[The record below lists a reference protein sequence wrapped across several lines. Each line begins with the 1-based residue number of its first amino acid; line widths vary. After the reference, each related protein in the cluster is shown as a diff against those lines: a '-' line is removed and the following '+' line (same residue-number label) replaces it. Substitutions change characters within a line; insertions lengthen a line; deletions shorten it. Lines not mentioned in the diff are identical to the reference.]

1 MTDGPNN
8 PTSSS
13 KAPDKA
19 QYVIVAG
26 FGPVGRVVAEQLER
40 AGVNVTVI
48 ELNPMT
54 VETQSDSG
62 NTFIF
67 GDVTSEAV
75 LKIAGLNHADALI
88 VTVPD
93 EEAVVQA
100 CKVARAVRP
109 DIFIAARTNFLSRG
123 MVATQAGANVV
134 IVEEVVAAEAMGKAV
149 MNSLLGGG
157 DTAASPGE

>member
-1 MTDGPNN
+1 MTDG
-8 PTSSS
+8 SRGS
-13 KAPDKA
+13 KSGDDQPDKA

-26 FGPVGRVVAEQLER
+26 FGPVGRVVAEHLER
-40 AGVNVTVI
+40 AGVHVTVI

-54 VETQSDSG
+54 VESQADSG

-157 DTAASPGE
+157 AAGSSQSK